1 MPIHDPCDNSLVS
14 RLACSVH
21 DAFSDEQIPAWSL
34 PERFAGESDM
44 LNQGPSK
51 TNSLSL
57 ISWGILRKRAF
68 GRLDLILN

>member
-1 MPIHDPCDNSLVS
+1 M
-14 RLACSVH
+14 H

-44 LNQGPSK
+44 LNQEPSK
-51 TNSLSL
+51 STSLSL

-68 GRLDLILN
+68 GHLDLILN